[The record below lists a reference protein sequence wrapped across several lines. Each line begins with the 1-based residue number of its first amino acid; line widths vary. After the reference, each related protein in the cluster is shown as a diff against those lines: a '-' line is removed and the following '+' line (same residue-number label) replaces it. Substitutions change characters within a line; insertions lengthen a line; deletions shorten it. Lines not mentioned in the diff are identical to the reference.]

1 MAAKRIAIVGEIVI
15 ATICNVE
22 PTDDGFRVLD
32 SSERLAGAGQVAN
45 ELNATGATTLLL
57 GVVNEADAT
66 IVKRMTKGLA
76 YIMGDRNATLR
87 CEYIGT
93 HFRIDRGQR
102 PTLVKVDAVRIASQ
116 IQQFRPDEIRLVDA
130 DDLILEAIC
139 ELGMGQLIY
148 RDLES
153 REAG

>member
-1 MAAKRIAIVGEIVI
+1 MASKRIAIVGEIVI
-15 ATICNVE
+15 ATVCSVE
-22 PTDDGFRVLD
+22 PTDDGFRVLV
-32 SSERLAGAGQVAN
+32 STERLAGAGQVAN

-57 GVVNEADAT
+57 GIANEADAVT
-66 IVKRMTKGLA
+66 VKRMSTGLA

-87 CEYIGT
+87 REYIGSYL
-93 HFRIDRGQR
+93 RIDRGQR
-102 PTLVKVDAVRIASQ
+102 PTLAKVDAVRIASQ

-139 ELGMGQLIY
+139 ELGIGQLIY